1 MGKTKSDS
9 ITSTFA
15 QRMKDESA
23 RQKEAK
29 TERGPIGLRI
39 VNFLKVWGVRAF
51 HTVFFLS
58 IVYFVVLFC
67 MMIIPMTMG
76 YVLGGLGYNLNNAAE
91 QLLALLSGLFF
102 SAWVFFGSYKLIAFV
117 GKFYIKNCKKAGN
130 KSDDKDEPE
139 K

>member
-1 MGKTKSDS
+1 MGKTKSNS

-15 QRMKDESA
+15 QRMKDESV
-23 RQKEAK
+23 RQKKARESK
-29 TERGPIGLRI
+29 GPIAGRVADFI
-39 VNFLKVWGVRAF
+39 RVWGARAF
-51 HTVFFLS
+51 HTLFFLAF
-58 IVYFVVLFC
+58 VYFVVLFC

-117 GKFYIKNCKKAGN
+117 GKFYIKNCKKAGK
-130 KSDDKDEPE
+130 KSDDKDESE